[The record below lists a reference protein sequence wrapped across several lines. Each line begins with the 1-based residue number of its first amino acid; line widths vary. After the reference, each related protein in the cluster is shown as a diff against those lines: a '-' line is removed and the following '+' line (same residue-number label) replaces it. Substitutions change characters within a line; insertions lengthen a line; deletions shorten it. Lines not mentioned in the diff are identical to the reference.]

1 MAINNPYIPGD
12 PYSYD
17 LKWLVAKVKEI
28 LAQLGT
34 LDEAIEAKIF
44 EGFLE
49 HSVVQFKTVP
59 EMLAADITDGSI
71 VLTLGYHEAGDNGDL
86 FYLIKDFNPGQ
97 CSLDYF
103 LTMDN
108 NSQIAIPIFTT
119 EYVTPQMFGAKA
131 DAVSFYN
138 GVWYTSAD
146 HTEISTNNAP
156 FFQTAVESGYPVNVP
171 IGKYFIAA
179 PIELHDNGVEISGNG
194 MDEDQT
200 VIYAEGTNVFTVAA
214 GYRAVKIANICMYT
228 HSYQGAAVE
237 VSYTSNSSSG
247 SCHFLTVERILAVN
261 FKYGLMLGGKSS
273 TGNADG
279 QTFFWNCSF
288 RDIKL
293 NTFDT
298 GSNKAI
304 YIAHN
309 GQTNFGMLFERVV
322 TIGYKTDLDANAV
335 SGKFDSCNFGI
346 NDVNAISCQ
355 TVCMVDFINCNF
367 ECDSHVTGAA
377 NSSLIYS
384 TWITV
389 FEACSFVANMAAGV
403 AFLSGGTSS
412 KITITG
418 CKYTTKTGNASTD
431 FFPVTFPG
439 GKYSINYIGSNQN
452 IPRPTPYTSN
462 SLQLLDQEN
471 NILPLKY
478 ADSVDASPNQA
489 EQQYDMT
496 TRTGNRPVWYDGT
509 EWKGAATGKWMYQ
522 DAVAAGAS
530 FTYTISKVVD
540 RPRSVLLLIRGN
552 HQDSYFLGLATQYRN
567 DTLTPVQQIIA
578 SKITV
583 TNAQNVLTITNTSS
597 NTEYMYVAA
606 LDLM

>member
-17 LKWLVAKVKEI
+17 LKWIVAKVKEI
-28 LAQLGT
+28 LQQLGT
-34 LDEAIEAKIF
+34 LDDAIEQKIF

-49 HSVVQFKTVP
+49 HSIVQFHNVP
-59 EMLAADITDGSI
+59 DMLAADMKDGSI
-71 VLTLGYHEAGDNGDL
+71 VYTLGYHEAGDHGDL

-108 NSQIAIPIFTT
+108 NSQIAIPVFTG
-119 EYVTPQMFGAKA
+119 EYVTPQMFGAKS
-131 DAVSFYN
+131 DAVSYYN

-146 HTEISTNNAP
+146 HTEIATNNTP
-156 FFQTAVESGYPVNVP
+156 FFQAAVESGQPVQVP

-179 PIELHDNGVEISGNG
+179 PIELHDDGTEIRGNG

-200 VIYAEGTNVFTVAA
+200 VIYAEGTNVFTVAS
-214 GYRAVKIANICMYT
+214 GFRAIKISNICMYT
-228 HSYQGAAVE
+228 HSYQGAAIE
-237 VSYTSNSSSG
+237 VSYTSNSTSG

-279 QTFFWNCSF
+279 QTYFWNCSF
-288 RDIKL
+288 KDIKL

-304 YIAHN
+304 YIGHN

-322 TIGYKTDLDANAV
+322 TIGYKTDLDATAI

-355 TVCMVDFINCNF
+355 TVSMVYFVNCNF

-384 TWITV
+384 TWATV
-389 FEACSFVANMAAGV
+389 FEACSFSANMAAGV
-403 AFLSGGTSS
+403 AFISGGTSS
-412 KITITG
+412 KITISG
-418 CKYTTKTGNASTD
+418 CKYVTKTGNASTD
-431 FFPVTFPG
+431 FFPVSFPG
-439 GKYSINYIGSNQN
+439 GKYSINFVGSNQN

-471 NILPLKY
+471 NVLPLKY
-478 ADSVDASPNQA
+478 ADSADASPNQA
-489 EQQYDMT
+489 EVQYDMT
-496 TRTGNRPVWYDGT
+496 TRTGNRPVWYDGS
-509 EWKGAATGKWMYQ
+509 EWKGAALGTWSYM
-522 DAVAAGAS
+522 AAIQPSDS
-530 FTYTISKVVD
+530 FTITIPKVTD
-540 RPRSVLLLIRGN
+540 RPRTVLLTIRGN
-552 HQDSYFLGLATQYRN
+552 HQDSYFLGIATQYRN
-567 DTLTPVQQIIA
+567 DTLTPVQTII
-578 SKITV
+578 SNKITV
-583 TNAQNVLTITNTSS
+583 TNSANVLTVTNTGSLE
-597 NTEYMYVAA
+597 EYMYVSAI
-606 LDLM
+606 DLM

>member
-1 MAINNPYIPGD
+1 MLNNPYVPGD

-59 EMLAADITDGSI
+59 EMLAADIADGSI
-71 VLTLGYHEAGDNGDL
+71 VLTLGYHEAGDSGDL

-131 DAVSFYN
+131 NAVSFYN
-138 GVWYTSAD
+138 GVWYTSPD
-146 HTEISTNNAP
+146 HTEIATNNAP
-156 FFQTAVESGYPVNVP
+156 FFQAAVESGYPVNVP

-179 PIELHDNGVEISGNG
+179 PIEIHDNGVEISGNG

-322 TIGYKTDLDANAV
+322 VIGYKTDLDANAV

-346 NDVNAISCQ
+346 NDVRAISLQ
-355 TVCMVDFINCNF
+355 TVCMIDFINCNF
-367 ECDSHVTGAA
+367 ECDRHITGT
-377 NSSLIYS
+377 NDVLIYT
-384 TWITV
+384 TWATL
-389 FEACSFVANMAAGV
+389 FEACSFLPNLDAGL
-403 AFLSGGTSS
+403 AFMSGGVTT
-412 KITITG
+412 KITISG
-418 CKYTTKTGNASTD
+418 CKYSAKTGNVSNE
-431 FFPVTFPG
+431 FIPNTFPG
-439 GKYSINYIGSNQN
+439 GKYSINFIGSNMA
-452 IPRPTPYTSN
+452 IPRPTPYAN
-462 SLQLLDQEN
+462 RSLQLLDQEN
-471 NILPLKY
+471 NLLPIKY
-478 ADSVDASPNQA
+478 ATSTDDTPGTG
-489 EQQYDMT
+489 EPQYDADPN
-496 TRTGNRPVWYDGT
+496 TGNRPVWYNGS
-509 EWKGAATGKWMYQ
+509 EWKGAALGSWEYK
-522 DAVAAGAS
+522 DAVTAGSS
-530 FTYTISKVVD
+530 FTITLPFMND
-540 RPRSVLLLIRGN
+540 RPRTVLLTIRGN
-552 HQDSYFLGLATQYRN
+552 HQDSYFVGILSKYRGGYASIVQS
-567 DTLTPVQQIIA
+567 LTA
-578 SKITV
+578 NKITV
-583 TNAQNVLTITNTSS
+583 SVDGNDVLTITNTGTS
-597 NTEYMYVAA
+597 TEFMYVSAI
-606 LDLM
+606 DLM